1 MGEGGG
7 GGKVG
12 EEGMGFKMTCGVMR
26 RMVGGWCVK

>member
-1 MGEGGG
+1 MGEG

-26 RMVGGWCVK
+26 RMVGGW